1 MPEVSTTQFELLKLI
16 LVLVTVFS
24 TLWVLKFIINN
35 APIRKNIKSRIT
47 RAAPSI
53 EAIIWLAFIIWSIRH
68 LIQNDIWNSIGV
80 MVVMLMVLILLS
92 WFVLRDYLAG
102 VVIKSDGSM
111 RLNDRIRV
119 RNVEGRITSM
129 GLRSMI
135 ITADSGETVNMP
147 YSAISGEISSKPN
160 PSEDLISNTFNIT
173 IARHFDAAF
182 TFNHIRKSLLNAP
195 WSSVR
200 KFPEIKL
207 IKDSGDIFQFEITV
221 YSIKVVYFQKIKEH
235 LKQSM
240 ISMGHRFIE

>member
-1 MPEVSTTQFELLKLI
+1 MPEVSTTQFELLRLV

-24 TLWVLKFIINN
+24 ILWLVKFMIKN
-35 APIRKNIKSRIT
+35 APIRKNLKSRIART
-47 RAAPSI
+47 APSV
-53 EAIIWLAFIIWSIRH
+53 EAIIWLFFIIWSIRH
-68 LIQNDIWNSIGV
+68 LIQNDMWNSIGV
-80 MVVMLMVLILLS
+80 MMVMLMVLVLVS

-111 RLNDRIRV
+111 RLNDRIRIK
-119 RNVEGRITSM
+119 NVEGRITSM

-160 PSEDLISNTFNIT
+160 PSEDLMSNTFNIT
-173 IARHFDAAF
+173 VVKQFEAELTI
-182 TFNHIRKSLLNAP
+182 NHIRKSLLNAP

-207 IKDSGDIFQFEITV
+207 AEDSGDTFQFEITV
-221 YSIKVVYFQKIKEH
+221 YSIKVVYFQKIKEY
-235 LKQSM
+235 LKQALVT
-240 ISMGHRFIE
+240 IGYQLIE